1 MGNDCR
7 YRRIAARRDY
17 QARGYQKRSEE
28 SQRAAIR
35 IRELM
40 ARGVIVLLA
49 RSRQAVGA
57 RDGADEERKGRE
69 MISWVDTREIR

>member
-1 MGNDCR
+1 
-7 YRRIAARRDY
+7 
-17 QARGYQKRSEE
+17 
-28 SQRAAIR
+28 
-35 IRELM
+35 M
-40 ARGVIVLLA
+40 ARGVIGLLA